1 MIISVDGNCNASDP
15 CIQAFLNNI
24 GIYTDVNGIWLKQNG
39 SVIWGE
45 GVESRS
51 QYIRTEYKD
60 FCVRHNS
67 ETGSN
72 EIIIDNSQIKKVENG
87 INIVVYDPDL
97 NIIIDVIGINIDDE
111 YSFVR

>member
-1 MIISVDGNCNASDP
+1 MISVDGNCNASDP

-60 FCVRHNS
+60 FALD
-67 ETGSN
+67 
-72 EIIIDNSQIKKVENG
+72 IILKRVQM
-87 INIVVYDPDL
+87 
-97 NIIIDVIGINIDDE
+97 
-111 YSFVR
+111 R

>member
-1 MIISVDGNCNASDP
+1 MAGLRRLCKRYIADSEILSTYSVDQLLSFLNSSNYWVMISVDGNCNASDP

-51 QYIRTEYKD
+51 QYWFYVKI
-60 FCVRHNS
+60 
-67 ETGSN
+67 
-72 EIIIDNSQIKKVENG
+72 
-87 INIVVYDPDL
+87 
-97 NIIIDVIGINIDDE
+97 
-111 YSFVR
+111 